1 MYIWDI
7 INVNMSK
14 QLSIAS
20 EIKQKIFN
28 NGRGIIYFISDFY
41 KLENDDI
48 VRKTL
53 YRLEK
58 QGILIRLAKGIYLY
72 PKIDDE
78 IGILKPAV
86 EDVAEEIA
94 RRDNSKILPTGA
106 LALNMLGLSTQVP
119 MNAVYLTQGESRQ
132 IKIGKRQITFRK
144 AAPRYFNLKATISP
158 LLVLALQEIREK
170 NINEEITLQ
179 LKRVLLKSNEINLLR
194 EDLRYFPCWIR
205 KYIIS
210 ILNTIQ

>member
-1 MYIWDI
+1 
-7 INVNMSK
+7 MST
-14 QLSIAS
+14 QLSIAG
-20 EIKQKIFN
+20 EVKQRIFN
-28 NGRGIIYFISDFY
+28 NERGVIYFIPDFY
-41 KLENDDI
+41 NLGNDD
-48 VRKTL
+48 VARKTL

-58 QGILIRLAKGIYLY
+58 QGILMRLAKGIYLY

-86 EDVAEEIA
+86 EDIAQEIA

-119 MNAVYLTQGESRQ
+119 MNAVYLTQGTSRQ
-132 IKIGKRQITFRK
+132 IKIGKRQITLRK

-158 LLVLALQEIREK
+158 LLVLALQEIGEK
-170 NINEEITLQ
+170 NINEEITQQ
-179 LKRVLLKSNEINLLR
+179 LKQVLQKSNEINLLR
-194 EDLRYFPCWIR
+194 EDLRYFPWWIR